1 MNKHNGEARPQKT
14 RTKRRLHWAACL
26 ALTATQAA
34 LAQSVPPAST
44 PASPSASADS
54 EDKALPTVKV
64 TAAQDTT
71 QHLKEDVGSGALGTR
86 SQLDTP
92 FSTTVVTSEELQ
104 DRQPSKLGD
113 VFATDASVSDNGNA
127 YNAWATYLT
136 VRGMQLDW
144 QSGFKIDGMPFN
156 SYGITMPYEQ
166 LEKVELLKGLTGFMY
181 GFGAPGGIVNY
192 VTKKPPSRRRPC
204 AASTSAITRTASGP
218 STRTSAA
225 ASAPTACSAIA

>member
-1 MNKHNGEARPQKT
+1 MH
-14 RTKRRLHWAACL
+14 RLHWAACL
-26 ALTATQAA
+26 ALTASQAA
-34 LAQSVPPAST
+34 LAQQVPPPVAS
-44 PASPSASADS
+44 S
-54 EDKALPTVKV
+54 ESGENALPAVKV
-64 TAAQDTT
+64 TAAHDTA

-144 QSGFKIDGMPFN
+144 QSGFKIDGIDRK
-156 SYGITMPYEQ
+156 S
-166 LEKVELLKGLTGFMY
+166 V
-181 GFGAPGGIVNY
+181 V
-192 VTKKPPSRRRPC
+192 
-204 AASTSAITRTASGP
+204 
-218 STRTSAA
+218 
-225 ASAPTACSAIA
+225 